1 MILQNKELV
10 ATMHVIDHTSSVLWP
25 EQGPQIESSP
35 SFSAIRPA
43 GRPSA
48 AEENEMPIV
57 NMVRAYLAK
66 PTAVDKAHET
76 MFLEDYSEYFENFI
90 FKPS

>member
-1 MILQNKELV
+1 
-10 ATMHVIDHTSSVLWP
+10 MHVIDHTSNELWP
-25 EQGPQIESSP
+25 EQQGPQIENSTHFKTLP
-35 SFSAIRPA
+35 SD

-66 PTAVDKAHET
+66 PPAIDKAHET
-76 MFLEDYSEYFENFI
+76 MFLEDYSKYFENFI
-90 FKPS
+90 FQPSC